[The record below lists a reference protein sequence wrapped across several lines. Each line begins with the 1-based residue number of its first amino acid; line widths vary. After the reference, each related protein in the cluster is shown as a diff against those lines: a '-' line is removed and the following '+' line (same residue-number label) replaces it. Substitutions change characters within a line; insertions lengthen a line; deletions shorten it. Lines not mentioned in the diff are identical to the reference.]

1 MSIWGCF
8 YVLFYFTI
16 RGNIII
22 GHLQVKKRDQKKEEE
37 EEPWLDLTL
46 WTKTTQNGP
55 PRLWYF
61 CYSSP
66 KYKQE
71 LKMTSGKMPF

>member
-37 EEPWLDLTL
+37 EEP
-46 WTKTTQNGP
+46 
-55 PRLWYF
+55 
-61 CYSSP
+61 
-66 KYKQE
+66 
-71 LKMTSGKMPF
+71 